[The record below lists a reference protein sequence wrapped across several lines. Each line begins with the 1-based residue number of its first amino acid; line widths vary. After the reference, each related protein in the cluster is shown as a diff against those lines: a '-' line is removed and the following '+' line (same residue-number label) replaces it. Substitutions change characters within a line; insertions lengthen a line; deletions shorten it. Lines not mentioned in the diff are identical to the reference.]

1 MQKTLGAAMST
12 KRMGGLGKLSDFGR
26 TSTTNETPSE
36 PQAEPPQKIP
46 TETREKLVSVNIKIT
61 RTQQEWLA
69 DTARQ
74 VRENNNLP
82 VPPAERVYPQHLI
95 QVAIDLL
102 QASGV
107 DWSNIQNAEDLKK
120 YLNI

>member
-1 MQKTLGAAMST
+1 MST
-12 KRMGGLGKLSDFGR
+12 KRMGGLGKLSDFGT
-26 TSTTNETPSE
+26 TSTTNDTLSS
-36 PQAEPPQKIP
+36 PQAEKPQQTP
-46 TETREKLVSVNIKIT
+46 TDTREKLVSVNIKIP

-74 VRENNNLP
+74 VRENNILP

-102 QASGV
+102 HASGV
-107 DWSNIQNAEDLKK
+107 DWSKIQNAEDLKK